1 MLHHIGREGV
11 DNAGAFLSLACAVH
25 CVAMPLVMTMLPLV
39 GLVFLAGEPTEY
51 VAFGGAVLLA
61 AGSVVSGFR
70 HHRKWSAFPTLVL
83 AVGIIV
89 TGFMAAEGSFEV
101 ILHVTGGVLLA
112 TTHLLNRHLCRTC
125 PAAGCG
131 QAP

>member
-1 MLHHIGREGV
+1 MLNHIGREGV
-11 DNAGAFLSLACAVH
+11 DNAGAFLSMACAVH
-25 CVAMPLVMTMLPLV
+25 CLAMPLVVTMLPLV
-39 GLVFLAGEPTEY
+39 GLGFLAGEPAEY
-51 VAFGGAVLLA
+51 ALIGAVLLA
-61 AGSVVSGFR
+61 AGSVVSGVR
-70 HHRKWSAFPTLVL
+70 HHRKWRAFPTLVL
-83 AVGIIV
+83 AAGIIV

>member
-11 DNAGAFLSLACAVH
+11 DNAGAFLSMACAVH
-25 CVAMPLVMTMLPLV
+25 CVAMPLVVTMLPLV
-39 GLVFLAGEPTEY
+39 GLGFLAGEPAEY
-51 VAFGGAVLLA
+51 AFIGAVLLA
-61 AGSVVSGFR
+61 ADSVVSGVR
-70 HHRKWSAFPTLVL
+70 HHRKWRAFPTLVL